1 MSAAVRKKVGRLEN
15 VLSCDLEVFGD
26 TTKLGD
32 RFLTITVINQLVEP
46 DSP

>member
-1 MSAAVRKKVGRLEN
+1 MSAAVLKKEGRSGN
-15 VLSCDLEVFGD
+15 VVPCDLEVFGD

-32 RFLTITVINQLVEP
+32 RFLTITVINQLVEQ